1 MFNSHFCVLHY
12 KTCLILLRLNTKM
25 PSQPNLYCPVDLSKQ
40 EIHAVY
46 GFGLRCFLIG
56 HFAEDLYDTGLL
68 RGERPPSKSIKRQR
82 KSDRESKKRKQ
93 SKRAGESRV
102 KLG

>member
-1 MFNSHFCVLHY
+1 M
-12 KTCLILLRLNTKM
+12 
-25 PSQPNLYCPVDLSKQ
+25 YCPVNLSKQ

-68 RGERPPSKSIKRQR
+68 RGERPPPKSIKRQR
-82 KSDRESKKRKQ
+82 KSDRESKKKETKQ
-93 SKRAGESRV
+93 ERRRELGQGGQAGSFQQD
-102 KLG
+102 L